1 MPVGDIPNFR
11 DAGGLATGS
20 LRRGVV
26 YRSSQLSALTDA
38 QQAHLQ
44 ALGITIV
51 FDLRTAAE
59 TSSRPDRLPAGIR
72 GVHLDVL
79 ADTPESG
86 AAAMEQLVAGTGT
99 PDIAAINATIG
110 GDRAHAMMVQTYR
123 DIVSL
128 PSARAS
134 YRSMLRDFTESTGSA
149 VVHCTAGKDRTGW
162 GIALFQHIAGVSDDD
177 IVADYLLSSAPI
189 TAAYAPLIEQFGR
202 AGGDATALADL
213 IMVRPDYLRSALDT
227 SVAAHGSIDGYLRD
241 GLGLDDAAVAAVRAR
256 ITA

>member
-1 MPVGDIPNFR
+1 MPVTEIPNFR

-26 YRSSQLSALTDA
+26 YRSSQLSGATDA
-38 QQAHLQ
+38 QQAHLV

-59 TSSRPDRLPAGIR
+59 TSSRPDRLPAGVH

-79 ADTPESG
+79 ADAPQSG

-99 PDIAAINATIG
+99 PDIAAVNAAIG
-110 GDRAHAMMVQTYR
+110 DGRAHAMMVQTYR

-128 PSARAS
+128 PSALAAYRA
-134 YRSMLRDFTESTGSA
+134 MLLDFASADGSA

-189 TAAYAPLIEQFGR
+189 TAAYTPLIEQFGG
-202 AGGDATALADL
+202 AGGDATALTDL
-213 IMVRPDYLRSALDT
+213 IMVRPEYLRSALDT
-227 SVAAHGSIDGYLRD
+227 ATEAHGSVDGYLRD
-241 GLGLDDAAVAAVRAR
+241 GLGLDASAVAAVRDR
-256 ITA
+256 LTA